1 VRDELLEKARKKAE
15 KAEPS
20 VRAAALLRI
29 ARAESGIDSSRARET
44 LLEALNVVRELPGG
58 ARENL
63 LDEARRVAAAV
74 SPELLAS
81 VPVGERRGSDRFESM
96 NIVSTMLTHG
106 HVDAAYDY
114 VLQYDDPGSFPF
126 LSVGGV
132 LHRTDHGNP
141 EFTDRRLKLLRRAV
155 EMWRQ
160 APSGLRFHER
170 GSFVGLFGR
179 FWKEFAPEEAVA
191 VAQSIVARAAE
202 EPESGGHFGYSKEVQ
217 FTSPR
222 QNTLFQILHVLRD
235 LDPAL
240 AESLINS
247 NDQLAA
253 AARRY
258 PNGTETMRE
267 EAEAEMQ
274 RRKLDGKACGGG
286 YILGGSPEDI
296 ERQRRLIDA
305 TQSGDFEPCIQDAM
319 EKYEEDTAPDT
330 RNYAPKEYWPSTGAF
345 RSLFYQAG
353 KRLGPEA
360 VKMLERVPDD
370 DLRLFAMI
378 ELAAAL
384 GGAPGASIT
393 RMKRPRPN
401 AHGFKRERI
410 IDARSMR
417 LPSEGS
423 GESTMR
429 SPDGCLIRCPK
440 CQFQPAEGLRW
451 TCKCGHVWNTFW
463 TSGNCPACHFQWEE
477 TQCPR
482 CHEMSEHRAW
492 YISEA

>member
-1 VRDELLEKARKKAE
+1 
-15 KAEPS
+15 
-20 VRAAALLRI
+20 
-29 ARAESGIDSSRARET
+29 
-44 LLEALNVVRELPGG
+44 
-58 ARENL
+58 
-63 LDEARRVAAAV
+63 
-74 SPELLAS
+74 
-81 VPVGERRGSDRFESM
+81 
-96 NIVSTMLTHG
+96 
-106 HVDAAYDY
+106 
-114 VLQYDDPGSFPF
+114 
-126 LSVGGV
+126 
-132 LHRTDHGNP
+132 
-141 EFTDRRLKLLRRAV
+141 
-155 EMWRQ
+155 
-160 APSGLRFHER
+160 
-170 GSFVGLFGR
+170 
-179 FWKEFAPEEAVA
+179 

-401 AHGFKRERI
+401 AHGFKRGRI
-410 IDARSMR
+410 VDARSMR
-417 LPSEGS
+417 LPIEGS

-429 SPDGCLIRCPK
+429 SPAGRLIRCPK
-440 CQFQPAEGLRW
+440 CQFQPADGLRW

-463 TSGNCPACHFQWEE
+463 TSGNCPACHFQWEV

-492 YISEA
+492 YVSEA